1 MIRGNVT
8 PERVTRI
15 FGRVNTWTKLSVACC
30 FVFALPLEAQAPL
43 QPAHSH
49 LYDRFQFTVSGTQV
63 WLGSNVR
70 VDANDGS
77 PGTEFDGGDVG
88 AANRSWEPRLA
99 LRWRLGRRSEF
110 EFGYLFARTS
120 GSRVLGDTIRF
131 ADTAFARGMEV
142 HSALKSDQASLTYRY
157 AFHAAERSQIGFAVG
172 LGALFFDVAL
182 RNADTALVPISASAN
197 VVGPTGS
204 LGLYGRWQLGDR
216 WYIESDAR
224 ALHGKIDRITAT
236 VYEAGAAARYFVS
249 PHAGVELGYGLTWIK
264 VDVDHRPNSRG
275 FAGLLK
281 YSLQNLR
288 LGVVLTR

>member
-1 MIRGNVT
+1 
-8 PERVTRI
+8 
-15 FGRVNTWTKLSVACC
+15 VNTWAKLTVVCC
-30 FVFALPLEAQAPL
+30 CVVALPLEAQVAPA
-43 QPAHSH
+43 PNH
-49 LYDRFQFTVSGTQV
+49 LYDRLQFTVSGTQV
-63 WLGSNVR
+63 WLGSKVR

-88 AANRSWEPRLA
+88 AANRIWEPRVA
-99 LRWRLGRRSEF
+99 LRWRLGRRNEF
-110 EFGYLFARTS
+110 EVGYLFARTS

-142 HSALKSDQASLTYRY
+142 HSKLKSDQASLTYRY
-157 AFHAAERSQIGFAVG
+157 AFYAADRSQIGLAVG

-204 LGLYGRWQLGDR
+204 LGLFGRWQVGDR
-216 WYIESDAR
+216 WDIESDAR
-224 ALHGKIDRITAT
+224 ALHGQIDRITAT

-249 PHAGVELGYGLTWIK
+249 PHAGFELGYGLTWIK
-264 VDVDHRPNSRG
+264 VDVDHRPNTRG
-275 FAGLLK
+275 FAGLLQ

-288 LGVVLTR
+288 LGAVLTH